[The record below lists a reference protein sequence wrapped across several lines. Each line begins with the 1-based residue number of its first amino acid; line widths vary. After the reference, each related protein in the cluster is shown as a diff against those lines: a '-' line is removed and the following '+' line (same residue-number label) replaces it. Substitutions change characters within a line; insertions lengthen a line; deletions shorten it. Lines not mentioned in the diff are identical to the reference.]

1 MQLLLMQPAQLEVFF
16 PCPSADAE
24 QCVTVSKHERVL
36 SRKPW
41 LVFSAGCCPWH
52 LLICHLHR
60 GHMAW
65 ESAHR
70 KLQAAHTDA
79 LMRSRPYKVTCGHQ
93 EQAEDVLQL
102 LTGHAGEVSYICNLQ
117 RICCCF
123 YIG

>member
-24 QCVTVSKHERVL
+24 QRVTVSKHERML
-36 SRKPW
+36 SMKPW
-41 LVFSAGCCPWH
+41 LVFLAGCCPWH

-65 ESAHR
+65 ECAHR

-79 LMRSRPYKVTCGHQ
+79 LMRSRPYKVTCGHPRTGRGRS
-93 EQAEDVLQL
+93 AAVDRPCGRGVLHMQPAKDL
-102 LTGHAGEVSYICNLQ
+102 LL
-117 RICCCF
+117 F